1 MNEKNIYDLAEYDDR
16 VNHPQH
22 YTHGKVECLDAI
34 DSATASM
41 PGTVAVYVGNIMK
54 YLWRHHR
61 KHNQPLED
69 LLKARF
75 YFDRLIEHYAEN
87 QNKDQQ
93 KD

>member
-61 KHNQPLED
+61 KHNRPLED
-69 LLKARF
+69 LLKAKF
-75 YFDRLIEHYAEN
+75 YFDRLIQHYAEN